1 MESNQFVEPKVKK
14 TTNMKEYKKQYY
26 QLHKDDF
33 LQRSKQRKEELKSKD
48 LEEYKRIK
56 KITNQKYYKNK
67 KSKNSIEIVNP

>member
-33 LQRSKQRKEELKSKD
+33 IQRSRQRKEELKSKD
-48 LEEYKRIK
+48 LDLYKLK
-56 KITNQKYYKNK
+56 AKLSNQKYYNNK
-67 KSKNSIEIVNP
+67 KLKNSIE

>member
-48 LEEYKRIK
+48 LEEFKRIK